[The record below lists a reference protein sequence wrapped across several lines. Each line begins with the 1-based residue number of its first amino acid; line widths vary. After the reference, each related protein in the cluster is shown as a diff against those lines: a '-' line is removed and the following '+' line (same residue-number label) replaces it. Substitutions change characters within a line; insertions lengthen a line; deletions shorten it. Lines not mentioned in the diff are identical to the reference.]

1 MWRINECI
9 HITLH
14 CIILA
19 DREAL
24 IAEAIAEAKEHGRQ
38 QSIARE
44 ASIQALKD
52 GRRLSSGQV
61 VGRLF
66 KKATKSARQQGETRV
81 MFEDMVRRAERKLAE
96 AERKAAGV
104 QSADERAEALAR
116 ELFHRPGSMLTKEE
130 LARMS
135 QEASCQEV
143 RPFPVC
149 KFPRD
154 WIYRTIDGTC
164 NNLENPLFGASNT
177 QFTRIAPAEYAD
189 GIASLRGG
197 LQARKT
203 ELALPD
209 PFLPPTPSARIISKT
224 IIFRN
229 ESAVESP
236 FTHILMQWG
245 QFLDHDLDLSPELE
259 AVCEGCEFTE
269 LCEPIRVL
277 DGDPA
282 FGKGTRQNGDCL
294 RFARSLPACPLDQP
308 GTLPERQQLN
318 AITSYI
324 DGSQVYGSN
333 DRVANAVRAFQDGLL
348 REGKNFPGDKPA
360 LPVDKDD
367 IVACLNANGCFLAGD
382 VRVNEQISLTIMHTL
397 WFREHNR
404 IARELKKINPFWND
418 ERLFQ
423 EARRI
428 VGALLQ
434 KITYYDYLPKV
445 MGPSTFNDL
454 IGPFIEYDPRID
466 AGVPNAFATAAY
478 RYGHSLVRP
487 EFARLGS
494 DYRPLPKGSL
504 NLVDAFFNPIQFKL
518 SMGTDPILR
527 GLVTENSNRADSF
540 LNFVLTTML
549 FANETEGIAGMDLA
563 SLNIQRGRDHGL
575 PPFLTWVNHCAT
587 RFPNLQRGGQFQKNL
602 DLIRF
607 LELYGNLDT
616 VDLWMGGLAEE
627 RLEDSF
633 LGHTFA
639 CIFGITFANVRDGD
653 RFWYEKSGVFT
664 SRQLSEIKKGTLSR
678 VICGNSDN
686 IDEIQPDAFV
696 NNQSRVSCT
705 GIPSVNLQEWREDG
719 CFARVQVMR
728 INEALEV
735 SLFSRAIHKPTV
747 SSFTQVFNASFDNQ
761 FQCMPVACPSYWK
774 GTIVFMDTNMPTA
787 IQITPNSNLPRNKLR
802 TSNSYYA
809 FWPKTV
815 FKRRASGV
823 FKSQSQCEDPGND
836 YVALTISTGVD
847 VQQDDSDMNDNMK
860 EFDTLFEDDDTDKP
874 SDQEGVEDE
883 DTDEDLMS
891 QLEEALADLSL

>member
-1 MWRINECI
+1 M
-9 HITLH
+9 
-14 CIILA
+14 
-19 DREAL
+19 
-24 IAEAIAEAKEHGRQ
+24 
-38 QSIARE
+38 
-44 ASIQALKD
+44 
-52 GRRLSSGQV
+52 
-61 VGRLF
+61 
-66 KKATKSARQQGETRV
+66 
-81 MFEDMVRRAERKLAE
+81 RRAERKLAE

-143 RPFPVC
+143 RPRPNC
-149 KFPRD
+149 NLNLLNR
-154 WIYRTIDGTC
+154 IIRTIDGTC
-164 NNLENPLFGASNT
+164 NNLRNPLFGASDT
-177 QFTRIAPAEYAD
+177 EFTRIVPAEYED
-189 GIASLRGG
+189 GVAALRGG
-197 LQARKT
+197 LQNRGGEIFKAG
-203 ELALPD
+203 A
-209 PFLPPTPSARIISKT
+209 FLESVPSARIISKT

-259 AVCEGCEFTE
+259 ADCEGCEFTE

-282 FGKGTRQNGDCL
+282 FGKGTLQNGECL

-333 DRVANAVRAFQDGLL
+333 DRVANAVRAFEDGLL

-360 LPVDKDD
+360 LPVDEDD
-367 IVACLNANGCFLAGD
+367 IVACLNAEGCFLAGD

-454 IGPFIEYDPRID
+454 IGPFIEYDPRIN

-478 RYGHSLVRP
+478 RYGHSLIRP

-494 DYRPLPKGSL
+494 DYRPLPKGPL

-527 GLVTENSNRADSF
+527 GLVTENANRADEF

-587 RFPNLQRGGQFQKNL
+587 RFPFLQRGGSFGKILNFV
-602 DLIRF
+602 RF
-607 LELYGNLDT
+607 LELHGSLDN

-633 LGHTFA
+633 IGSTFA

-653 RFWYEKSGVFT
+653 RFWYEKRGVFT
-664 SRQLSEIKKGTLSR
+664 PRQLSEIKEGTLSR
-678 VICGNSDN
+678 VICDNSDN
-686 IDEIQPDAFV
+686 INQIQLDAFV
-696 NNQSRVSCT
+696 NNQSRVSC
-705 GIPSVNLQEWREDG
+705 GRIPSVDLEAWREDP
-719 CFARVQVMR
+719 CFARVEVSPFDDPIFIQAFSQVAAQFSFATEQIEANSQAFRCMQIACPR
-728 INEALEV
+728 TPAGTRVLVATDAFGRASIKENEQLADNLNVRDARYRAQWPRPVFSNEA
-735 SLFSRAIHKPTV
+735 A
-747 SSFTQVFNASFDNQ
+747 
-761 FQCMPVACPSYWK
+761 
-774 GTIVFMDTNMPTA
+774 
-787 IQITPNSNLPRNKLR
+787 
-802 TSNSYYA
+802 
-809 FWPKTV
+809 
-815 FKRRASGV
+815 GV
-823 FKSQSQCEDPGND
+823 FTSLEECENSDA
-836 YVALTISTGVD
+836 VALTVSPTRGL
-847 VQQDDSDMNDNMK
+847 VQNLELALEQQSDS
-860 EFDTLFEDDDTDKP
+860 ESEDDLEWFFGDDEGTEGQPAAEDSSEEMISDKALAA
-874 SDQEGVEDE
+874 E
-883 DTDEDLMS
+883 
-891 QLEEALADLSL
+891 LEEALKDLGL